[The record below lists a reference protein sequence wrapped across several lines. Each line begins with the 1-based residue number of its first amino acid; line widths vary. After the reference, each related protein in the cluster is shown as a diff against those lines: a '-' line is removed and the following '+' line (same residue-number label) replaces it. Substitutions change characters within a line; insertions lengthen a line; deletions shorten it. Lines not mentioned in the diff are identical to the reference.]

1 MAEKKQ
7 TVMVLRED
15 GATAPAVAPTTAAT
29 SSFFVDLKPG
39 QTIEGGKDQGALDAN
54 GEANVAMKPSLA
66 LVAASPYAVTSTLSS
81 DTNSSHH
88 PENLPAE
95 ATSKGITVTLDN
107 NNMWNEFFRCKTE
120 MILTKQGRRMF
131 PSCRYRVSGMEPF
144 QSYLLI
150 MDITPM
156 DNHRYKWSDHR
167 WEPNGKSEAHVSG
180 RVFIHPESPAS
191 GHYWMQSPVSFYKLK
206 LTNNVMDQEGHVIL
220 HSMHRYLP
228 RLHVVPADKRTDV
241 IDVNGPDVMTFSFP
255 QTEFF
260 AGTAYQNLS
269 ITQLKIDYNPF
280 AKGFREDAA
289 NVRSLMPKLGSPSVS
304 VEGENK
310 NNKELGPIK
319 NSLKALFAKRVPV
332 EKSTKEQDH
341 PATKEGEVYRRDG
354 NTQLSG
360 MTEKR

>member
-1 MAEKKQ
+1 MAQKKQ

-15 GATAPAVAPTTAAT
+15 GAAAPAVAPTTAVA
-29 SSFFVDLKPG
+29 SSFFTDLKQG
-39 QTIEGGKDQGALDAN
+39 QTIEADKDQGALEASGEPN
-54 GEANVAMKPSLA
+54 GVMNPSPGSVAG
-66 LVAASPYAVTSTLSS
+66 SPYAVTSTISS
-81 DTNSSHH
+81 DTNSTPHS
-88 PENLPAE
+88 ENLPPE

-131 PSCRYRVSGMEPF
+131 PSCRYRMSGMEPF
-144 QSYLLI
+144 QSYLLV

-156 DNHRYKWSDHR
+156 DSYRYKWSDHR
-167 WEPNGKSEAHVSG
+167 WEPNGKCEPHVSG

-228 RLHVVPADKRTDV
+228 RLHIVPADKQTDP
-241 IDVNGPDVMTFSFP
+241 IDVNGTDVMTFIFP

-260 AGTAYQNLS
+260 AVTAYQNLS

-280 AKGFREDAA
+280 AKGFREDSS
-289 NVRSLMPKLGSPSVS
+289 NFRGLMPKIGSPSIS
-304 VEGENK
+304 VEDETK
-310 NNKELGPIK
+310 NNKEHGPIK
-319 NSLKALFAKRVPV
+319 NNLKALFAKRVPV
-332 EKSTKEQDH
+332 EKSSKEQDP
-341 PATKEGEVYRRDG
+341 PATREVVVDCK
-354 NTQLSG
+354 NSNMQPSVVI
-360 MTEKR
+360 EKW